1 MVGKKT
7 DDRIQHDF
15 SLPQLE
21 CHYVYSIIV
30 ETLGQQFPYFLRN
43 RNVCYERKMCTKID
57 RCGLSMDR
65 FRIQFCETIMVVV
78 VVVVVVVVCPVSAV
92 DLIQMVLLDNNWART
107 TRIWLLSS

>member
-1 MVGKKT
+1 
-7 DDRIQHDF
+7 
-15 SLPQLE
+15 
-21 CHYVYSIIV
+21 
-30 ETLGQQFPYFLRN
+30 
-43 RNVCYERKMCTKID
+43 
-57 RCGLSMDR
+57 MDR